1 MIIDELLELIDM
13 NDYYN
18 IKIQFGNHIYTFEGK
33 GLCIFV
39 QIGKL
44 VRNNPFKLIPHTS
57 VKF

>member
-1 MIIDELLELIDM
+1 MIIDELLELIDI
-13 NDYYN
+13 NSYYK
-18 IKIQFGNHIYTFEGK
+18 IKIEYGDYIYTFEGK